1 MATIQTIEKHKKIR
15 TDLVLDITRLA
26 ILITESKEFSVEIEL
41 AGFVGKFGVIIH
53 FQDSDKTINI
63 IDNWSCFSHPM
74 KDRDWHEKHFPRDFK
89 SINKELELCKQ
100 TLNDLL
106 IDKININELIQ
117 KVA

>member
-1 MATIQTIEKHKKIR
+1 MTTIQTIEKHKKIR

-26 ILITESKEFSVEIEL
+26 ILITESKEFSVEVEL
-41 AGFVGKFGVIIH
+41 AGFVGKFCVTIH
-53 FQDSDKTINI
+53 FQDSDNTITLIN
-63 IDNWSCFSHPM
+63 NWECLSHPM
-74 KDRDWHEKHFPRDFK
+74 KDRSWHEKHFPRDYK
-89 SINKELELCKQ
+89 SINKELEQCKQ